1 MADSDVSDTDPVA
14 DAPKAE
20 APTSAAAAPATQT
33 ERVAESVTEDET
45 PPTTPAAPTVDPIL
59 SAVTAMADKVEKILA
74 VTSGLQATFVDG
86 GGIVRDDFVPSAAS
100 GANTAQGQT
109 QDAAGVNQTSEDV
122 PLEELDFTL

>member
-14 DAPKAE
+14 DGASSTTPAE
-20 APTSAAAAPATQT
+20 TTNDTPA
-33 ERVAESVTEDET
+33 EKVADSVTEDET
-45 PPTTPAAPTVDPIL
+45 PPSTPAPTLDPIL
-59 SAVTAMADKVEKILA
+59 AAVTAMADKVEKILA